1 MIVENITLEN
11 GTATGLR
18 FALQNAPLI
27 LVKADKG
34 FVMCGYLNMG
44 VADRLGDVAC
54 KVSGVSDFDAL
65 LKAEI
70 IELTSSA
77 QEVGIQIGMKSKDAL
92 EKMF

>member
-18 FALQNAPLI
+18 FVLQNAPMI

-34 FVMCGYLNMG
+34 FVMCGYLN
-44 VADRLGDVAC
+44 VELADRLGDVAC
-54 KVSGVSDFDAL
+54 KVSGVSDFDTL

-70 IELTSSA
+70 VELTSRA
-77 QEVGIQIGMKSKDAL
+77 QEVGIHIGMKSKDAL

>member
-11 GTATGLR
+11 GTAMGLR

-65 LKAEI
+65 LNAEI